1 MRVVPGS
8 GPWRVR
14 AVLPVG
20 LALVLVVAA
29 WLPASAAESVIEA
42 LQNEYIRIADSAR
55 PSVVVVEAEGKAVKV
70 PNVDDL
76 EIPEPFR
83 DLIPK
88 NRVPNVPNVSSGSG
102 FIIDPDGWVLTNS
115 HVVRGARKITVT
127 TIGGKKFTVEKHHI
141 DPLTDVAVLKVDPG
155 TEKLTPATLGDSA
168 GVKVGQIVVAIGNPF
183 GVGVSFTTG
192 VVSQLGIDMPAPQ
205 TDEQGRAIR
214 AIRNLIQTDAAI
226 NPGNSGGPLLDISG
240 QVVGI
245 TTAIVS
251 RSTGSEGVGFAIP
264 INTARRI
271 ADQLM
276 QTGKVSR
283 AWVGIMMEAKS
294 KEELAA
300 LGAPEGGAFVSQI
313 RADGPAAGSGLQEGD
328 IIVGYST
335 KAGASDDELTPIRS
349 SDDLVSEVEASTP
362 GSEVTLKVLRFKEPV
377 RIAVKLGEFPAELAG
392 TAEPQV
398 TKAEAG
404 ALGLTVSEVT
414 DDTVKEMGLPKKAGV
429 VVQEVSADSPAAGAL
444 QPGDVILGIDGQP
457 VTSVADFHD
466 LIGKLEGKPVTVLTI
481 KRKEGDRTMADTV
494 MVPLGEGR

>member
-8 GPWRVR
+8 DRGKVRVALQ
-14 AVLPVG
+14 AVLA
-20 LALVLVVAA
+20 LALVVAA
-29 WLPASAAESVIEA
+29 SLPVSAAESVIEA

-70 PNVDDL
+70 PDVGDL
-76 EIPEPFR
+76 DIPEQFR

-88 NRVPNVPNVSSGSG
+88 NRLPNVPNVSSGSG
-102 FIIDPDGWVLTNS
+102 FIIDPAGWVLTNS

-127 TIGGKKFTVEKHHI
+127 TIDGKKLAVEKSHI

-155 TEKLTPATLGDSA
+155 TETLTPATLGDSEA
-168 GVKVGQIVVAIGNPF
+168 IKVGQIVVAIGNPF

-240 QVVGI
+240 HVVGI

-264 INTARRI
+264 ISTARRI

-283 AWVGIMMEAKS
+283 AWVGIMMEAKT
-294 KEELAA
+294 KEEMEA
-300 LGAPEGGAFVSQI
+300 LGASDGGAFVSQI
-313 RADGPAAGSGLQEGD
+313 RDGPAAGSGQEG
-328 IIVGYST
+328 ISMWPQQCWGQH
-335 KAGASDDELTPIRS
+335 DELTPIRS
-349 SDDLVSEVEASTP
+349 SDDLSRGRGRDSLLRVRAEMHSSRAGGTDCEA
-362 GSEVTLKVLRFKEPV
+362 GEPS
-377 RIAVKLGEFPAELAG
+377 ELAG
-392 TAEPQV
+392 TTEPQ
-398 TKAEAG
+398 TLRAEVAG
-404 ALGLTVSEVT
+404 A
-414 DDTVKEMGLPKKAGV
+414 DGV
-429 VVQEVSADSPAAGAL
+429 
-444 QPGDVILGIDGQP
+444 
-457 VTSVADFHD
+457 
-466 LIGKLEGKPVTVLTI
+466 
-481 KRKEGDRTMADTV
+481 
-494 MVPLGEGR
+494 